1 MADADH
7 ERYVIKHD
15 IALYFFGSEVVQI
28 GHYQEQG
35 REGQAA
41 YTDDRFVFKVFFP
54 GIHNTFLDAKSGI
67 NVQAEQHPDEKSD
80 PGVKGQEDHHPEAD
94 QDTECRDKGHERNP
108 EPAGGIFH
116 FIAHDQ
122 YAGADQDKGKQGS
135 DAGHFAHHATGDK
148 SGEHTDEQ
156 HKQQVGFIGG
166 AVGFV
171 HI

>member
-1 MADADH
+1 
-7 ERYVIKHD
+7 
-15 IALYFFGSEVVQI
+15 
-28 GHYQEQG
+28 
-35 REGQAA
+35 
-41 YTDDRFVFKVFFP
+41 
-54 GIHNTFLDAKSGI
+54 
-67 NVQAEQHPDEKSD
+67 
-80 PGVKGQEDHHPEAD
+80 
-94 QDTECRDKGHERNP
+94 KGHERNP

-171 HI
+171 HIRKHFGQEAVDTHGIEHPALPEQHHQNDGGISQQNRDDNGGIQPRIIGMRDAVYDRPH